1 MTTALIADDEPLLR
15 GILRDH
21 LQLAWPDLQVVAEA
35 GDGRHALQQIAALNP
50 DVAFLD
56 IDMPGLSGLE
66 VAQALARSGDAA
78 RTPRVV
84 FITAHPRHALEA
96 FDADA
101 VDYIVKPLELA
112 RLVRLVG
119 KLRRSLPV
127 RPADAGAAGPALN
140 AGADADD
147 TGAGL
152 RWLRVSAG
160 SAVRMVHVDEVL
172 YFESDTKYTR
182 VVCTD
187 HDGLIRTSIKELTQA
202 LGADYVPA
210 HRGVLVNR
218 RYISTVVRRG
228 EQMELELK
236 DGRTRLKVSGAH
248 QHLFRAM

>member
-15 GILRDH
+15 NVLRDH
-21 LQLAWPDLQVVAEA
+21 LQVAWPDLQIVAEV
-35 GDGRHALQQIAALNP
+35 GDGRLALQQILALRP

-56 IDMPGLSGLE
+56 IDMPSLNGLQI
-66 VAQALARSGDAA
+66 AQALAQAGS
-78 RTPRVV
+78 TEQVPRIV
-84 FITAHPRHALEA
+84 FITSHTEHALQA

-112 RLVRLVG
+112 RLMKLVA
-119 KLRRSLPV
+119 KLRRALPV
-127 RPADAGAAGPALN
+127 TAEADLAP
-140 AGADADD
+140 D
-147 TGAGL
+147 L

-182 VVCTD
+182 VVCKG
-187 HDGLIRTSIKELTQA
+187 HDGLIRTSIKELTRA
-202 LGADYVPA
+202 LGDDYVPA

-218 RYISTVVRRG
+218 AHIHAVVRRG

-236 DGRTRLKVSGAH
+236 DGHTRLRVSEAH

>member
-1 MTTALIADDEPLLR
+1 M
-15 GILRDH
+15 
-21 LQLAWPDLQVVAEA
+21 
-35 GDGRHALQQIAALNP
+35 ALQQIATLNP

-56 IDMPGLSGLE
+56 IDMPGLSGLQ
-66 VAQALARSGDAA
+66 VARALAQSGDATRA
-78 RTPRVV
+78 PRVV

-101 VDYIVKPLELA
+101 VDYIVKPLELERLA
-112 RLVRLVG
+112 RLVSR
-119 KLRRSLPV
+119 LRRSLPALQV
-127 RPADAGAAGPALN
+127 GPDLAGP
-140 AGADADD
+140 DATPASSGSGDGPARA
-147 TGAGL
+147 TSAEL

-160 SAVRMVHVDEVL
+160 SAVRVVHVDEVL

-182 VVCTD
+182 VVCAD

-202 LGADYVPA
+202 LGSDYVPV

-218 RYISTVVRRG
+218 RYIQTVVRRG